1 MNYIDLF
8 VLAARK
14 NENRA
19 AIVDRNTSRTVTYG
33 ELDRLSS
40 LAAGKIHAAGCG
52 EGDFAV
58 IWLESTMEYVAAC
71 LGILKA
77 GCAMVPLIMQ
87 YPQERVDYIIG
98 DCNARLV
105 IRQDFFDDI
114 DRYEEYCAPAGDD
127 VPALVIYTSGSTG
140 NPKGVCHTVGSVYA
154 AAVRQAEDAFRD
166 CQQHRHAVFAPFSFV
181 ASFTDIYV
189 RLLLG
194 NTLYL
199 LSDEVK
205 RSPQLLLDFL
215 TDNKMD
221 DCYIPPQMLRMM
233 NGRTLPL
240 KLITTGGEA
249 IGDIFLPGNEL
260 YSCYGQSETMSCAA
274 SYHVNGPCRTV
285 PIGEMLYG
293 LTAHILD
300 EDGREITDGETGELC
315 IEGKFGV
322 RYLNDPEKTAKTF
335 IRLENGNTLIH
346 TGDNVRRNE
355 NGDLIYVSRRDW
367 MVKVNGQRVETM
379 EVERTLNAVDGIAVS
394 AVRAWTDSNT
404 QTYIA
409 GYYEA
414 ETEIT
419 EEQVRA
425 ALSQKL
431 PGYMIPRFL
440 IRMDALPRNINGKL
454 DRNSLPEPDLDSYRA
469 TYRAPANET
478 EELLCEGFSAAL
490 NCGKTGA
497 DDDFIALGGDSV
509 KVLKLLGNVNIPGL
523 TAGMILEGRT
533 PAGIAALLERS
544 KETGAEHTDE
554 IPALCPMTEAQLGVY
569 MECIEAPGSLK
580 YNIPAW
586 VRLPE
591 DTDIGRY
598 IRAIRTVAE
607 THPVFGVTACVADG
621 IPSMRYQPKDIVV
634 EETEAGSPGEALKR
648 FIRPFDPEQGPLY
661 RFEICRC
668 PGGAIFLFDVHHLIF
683 DGTSLEVFAGQIGRA
698 YDCGEILPEA
708 LNIFDISAY
717 ERDMKQTA
725 GYLEAQDFFRS
736 RFEGVSVKSIPET
749 DKSSHEKM
757 SGSGSV
763 TVLTG
768 GSVNTDAVGRF
779 VKQHGITENT
789 LLMGAFAY
797 LLKIFAGTD
806 EICFTTVNSGR
817 HDSRLS
823 ESIGMFVRTLPLHFA
838 ISDQEEVAAFL
849 KDIQDTFFET
859 MKHDCISFG
868 ELVSAYGV
876 STDVSFVYQA
886 EMLNGVNAA
895 DNGEAVSAMDVMVF
909 RENNGYRAVFRYDR
923 SRYSEAYVRSLTETY
938 LCVIAGM
945 LNSERLSGIRL
956 TTEHTERLTDSVN
969 DTDYPVE
976 YSAAHQLFEKQAAE
990 HPDRTAVIAAG
1001 ERLTYGELNTAADR
1015 AAGALCDLGL
1025 KREGIVGIVLPRK
1038 KEAMIAELAVW
1049 KASGAFLPMT
1059 PSYPDDRIVYCL
1071 EDSGAQFVI
1080 TTEEIKNARPEI
1092 FGGIHP
1098 YACLTVE
1105 GLLKHTESFDGT
1117 VTDPAQPAYCIY
1129 TSGSTGKPKGV
1140 MIEHRNFCNFVH
1152 ANEKNEE
1159 TFNIVRNGSLMLSIA
1174 ALSFDFSLLE
1184 TWLPLCNGLGVC
1196 MATDEEIHDPFAL
1209 ARLIIGEK
1217 VDLMAATP
1225 SFIMGI
1231 IDIDEVREALKNI
1244 RCYDFGAEAFPSVLF
1259 DKLTA
1264 IRQDAVIINGYG
1276 PTETTVSCISKVIT
1290 DGKNITIGRPAAN
1303 VCTYIMD
1310 QTGRML
1316 PMGAPG
1322 ELIIAGDGVGRGYM
1336 NLPEKTAESFFEV
1349 NGKRAYHSGDF
1360 CRMNADGEI
1369 EFFGRLDNQ
1378 VKLRGLRV
1386 ELDEIEN
1393 AMLKIHGM
1401 KSVKVIVRRSGTE
1414 DFLAGFY
1421 TADHDITPEEI
1432 QAALKETLP
1441 AYMIPNAL
1449 MQLEKMPLNAN
1460 GKINK
1465 AELPEIT
1472 YVAAELTPPET
1483 ETQRQI
1489 FDLATE
1495 IIGHAGFGVDTDLY
1509 EAGLAS
1515 LGAIRLTAMMD
1526 KQFGIPVSISVI
1538 RECHTVRNLESW
1550 LQRNTIRTAYE
1561 LQADYP
1567 LTQTQEGIAVECLSN
1582 PETTVYN
1589 IPCLI
1594 ELGKNVDADRLIAAL
1609 KETVNAHPYLKTRLF
1624 ADENGRIRARRL
1636 DDAEPEVK
1644 LVTGEVPAPAE
1655 LIRPFHLFED
1665 VLYRLTVYHCPEG
1678 CCLFAD
1684 FHHIVFD
1691 GASESIF
1698 FEDLNRAYAG
1708 EKPEKESYTG
1718 YEAALEEEEARASD
1732 AFAKAEAYY
1741 RSVFDGC
1748 EPDNLPPLDPVMN
1761 ESSTGN
1767 LRLELN
1773 GLRERVEAFCRE
1785 NKVTE
1790 NAFFNAA
1797 FGYALCKLSGRED
1810 SVYATVY
1817 NGRNDSRKADSISMY
1832 VKTLPVHCMAAGDDS
1847 IADYIRNTGKQLM
1860 ASMANDLY
1868 SFADVSREFGIR
1880 SDVMFVWQGENSDP
1894 ETLCGES
1901 CTFRFFH
1908 PDTAK
1913 AAMMIQIFANR
1924 DGYVI
1929 SAEFLREMFGDV
1941 LMNSML
1947 LCLEQVIREFAEKKD
1962 LRDIDLLSGK
1972 CREAADGFNR
1982 TESAYDPAQTVV
1994 DQFRARVAMTP
2005 DNIAVVYEEHTY
2017 TYAETDRLS
2026 DNIATYLMKNG
2037 IGREDAV
2044 AVLIGRS
2051 EYMPIASLGI
2061 LKSGAAYQP
2070 LDPSYPEERL
2080 NFMVHDS
2087 GAKLL
2092 IADRDL
2098 TGILKDWQGETLLTE
2113 DIPGLPD
2120 TTDDERLQ
2128 LQAVAPKAEDLFIL
2142 LYTSGSTGTPK
2153 GAMLVHRNLMAFC
2166 HWYRG
2171 ACELNEDSC
2180 AAAYASYGFDACMMD
2195 MYPVLTAGGKL
2206 LIIPESIRLDLVK
2219 LNEVYRDRKVTHAFM
2234 TTQVGRQFAQIC
2246 DSPYLKY
2253 LLVGGE
2259 ALVPVTPPEGF
2270 RLINIY
2276 GPTECTVCITTKH
2289 VDRLYRR
2296 VPIGKAL
2303 DNIKLYVVD
2312 KNMKRL
2318 PAGVPGELC
2327 AAGPQVS
2334 RGYLNLPEKTG
2345 VIYVNN
2351 PFDHEPGY
2359 ELMYRTG
2366 DIVRLLPDGMIDFIG
2381 RNDGQVKVRGFRIEL
2396 NEVEEVI
2403 RRFDGIRDATVAAF
2417 DAPGGGK
2424 ELAAYVVSDQT
2435 VNIQALKEF
2444 IRGEKPAY
2452 MVPAVIMQIDR
2463 IPLNQNQ
2470 KVNRRALPKPEM
2482 TSSDADHASAG
2493 APLNRLEEKLQE
2505 LISEL
2510 LGGSRPGLTET
2521 LSSYGFSSLS
2531 AIRMATLIYKQY
2543 GVQLAVKSLAAS
2555 GTIQSIEN
2563 EILTAWMTKKDP
2575 DDEKDNSRQAEKQP
2589 EEQTADSKQG
2599 RILPLSFSQQGVFAE
2614 CQASP
2619 ENRTYNLPAC
2629 LGFPGTV
2636 TAETLKQ
2643 ALLDVIAAH
2652 PAFATRFVVQA
2663 NNEIGQTEDRN
2674 FVPDIPVRTMDTD
2687 CFARY
2692 RDEFSRPFRLLEE
2705 PLCRFEIVQTDKLY
2719 LLMDMHH
2726 LIVDGGSVDIF
2737 MHDLC
2742 RRLEG
2747 VAPEKEDYTCFDA
2760 VADEKLTEEAETF
2773 FENYLAEYEE
2783 STQLIPDVYDKDADH
2798 SEGTVNVPTDLL
2810 RTREFASKNGV
2821 TSAAVYLA
2829 AEYIACAR
2837 YCCDGFAAISTISNG
2852 RSNLKLYRTLGMF
2865 VNTLPLYLK
2874 VPESEDTLS
2883 FVRRVGQGFTDVLEH
2898 ENYPFARVA
2907 KKFDFR
2913 PMVSYAYQVGVL
2925 NEMTVHG
2932 EKVSVDEISL
2942 DRAKLPV
2949 SVFING
2955 TENGGVIQVSYD
2967 RALFSENMM
2976 LGFAQSIEN
2985 VARELTE
2992 KENLNEISLTDEKQ
3006 WKVLDS
3012 WQRPFDLNYDHSDT
3026 AVSLFRKQAAMQ
3038 PDKTAAVYAD
3048 RSYTYRELDE
3058 LTDRMAVVIRERMCR
3073 ITGKQKLAEQAIPIL
3088 TNRNENV
3095 FLLPLAVLKAGC
3107 AYEPLDRNYP
3117 QERLNFMVKD
3127 AGAALMIAENEL
3139 YGTVSEYTGEMLS
3152 VSELLAEADNV
3163 SSEQIMLPEPGIHD
3177 LLILLYTS
3185 GTTGTPKGVQIE
3197 HGNLVA
3203 YAHGSSSDGFYTKD
3217 SRTAAYASFGFD
3229 VNMADTFCTL
3239 LNGGTLYVIPED
3251 MRMNLDELAAYFDEA
3266 GITEVLL
3273 TTQVGVQFLNRFPK
3287 MKTLRTLTVGG
3298 EKLPAISTENLSYQ
3312 INNGYG
3318 PTENCCGV
3326 SLFPVRSWE
3335 PNIPLGKPMQ
3345 TIHGYILDK
3354 TGHRLPEGAAGE
3366 YCLSGPQVS
3375 RGYLNRPDKTAE
3387 AFEQCPFN
3395 EFRMYHTGDIVRYR
3409 HNGDVEFVGRK
3420 DGQVKIRGF
3429 RVELKEIE
3437 AVIRSFEGIE
3447 DATVQPYDYETGGKY
3462 LAAFV
3467 VSRGT
3472 VDIKELNAFI
3482 KARKPAYMVPAVT
3495 MQIDSIPLT
3504 INQKVDK
3511 KRLPKP
3517 VAVKTEYIAPETEAE
3532 KEFCRIFGEILNV
3545 EKFSVEDDFFDLGG
3559 SSISAMKVV
3568 LAAEKVGYGI
3578 VYQDVFSCPTPRM
3591 LAEKAESLNEKATD
3605 MLSSETVVPA
3615 VNGGIVE
3622 TGRDGYDYSDIHT
3635 LLNGNTLEA
3644 FRNGKMKA
3652 IRDVLLLGA
3661 TGYLGVHVLRELIR
3675 SEQGNVY
3682 CLVRSKKGVSGAE
3695 RLKEQLRYYF
3705 DDDFAGLFGKRLFVT
3720 DGDATDPK
3728 ALEGFDPAGKELTVI
3743 NCAANVAHFAR
3754 GDAIER
3760 ANIDSVNCLID
3771 WCITHNVPLVHIST
3785 CSVMG
3790 SAENGMPPEGYR
3802 FTEHVL
3808 FAGQKID
3815 ENQYVYSKF
3824 MGERAIY
3831 EAILRRGLHAKVV
3844 RVSNLAPRYEDGMF
3858 QVNYQTNSFM
3868 SSLAAFRALGM
3879 ISYEMMGSRTEFSPI
3894 DAVARAVLLLAG
3906 TPDACVCFMLNNPN
3920 QPFLGKVVQMTGT
3933 TEHPVRMVETE
3944 TLQQAVQAALEDPV
3958 LSEKIRPLLAYETND
3973 GSDSRVLGVDDL
3985 DAGYTTQVLYRLGF
3999 VWPEIDSAYVNRFAE
4014 RLGRLGFWG

>member
-1 MNYIDLF
+1 MNYISLF
-8 VLAARK
+8 DQAVRK

-19 AIVDRNTSRTVTYG
+19 AIVDRKATRTVTYR

-40 LAAGKIHAAGCG
+40 LAAGKMHSAGCG
-52 EGDFAV
+52 EGDFVV
-58 IWLESTMEYVAAC
+58 ILMDRCMEYIAAY
-71 LGILKA
+71 LGAMKA
-77 GCAMVPLIMQ
+77 GCAVVPLIKA
-87 YPQERVDYIIG
+87 YPRERVEFILR
-98 DCNARLV
+98 DCNAKLLV
-105 IRQDFFDDI
+105 EEDFFDDI
-114 DRYEEYCAPAGDD
+114 DDYSAYCAPAGDD
-127 VPALVIYTSGSTG
+127 IPALVVYTSGSTG
-140 NPKGVCHTVGSVYA
+140 NPKGVCHHVNGLGA

-166 CQQHRHAVFAPFSFV
+166 CIQHRHAVFAPFSFV

-205 RSPQLLLDFL
+205 RSPQLLMDFL
-215 TDNKMD
+215 ADNKVD

-260 YSCYGQSETMSCAA
+260 YICYGQSETVSCTAIF
-274 SYHVNGPCRTV
+274 HVNGPCGTV
-285 PIGEMLYG
+285 PIGEMLDG

-315 IEGKFGV
+315 IEGKFSV

-346 TGDNVRRNE
+346 TGDNVRRDE
-355 NGDLIYVSRRDW
+355 NGDLFYVSRRDW

-379 EVERTLNAVDGIAVS
+379 EVERTLNAVDGIVVS
-394 AVRAWTDSNT
+394 AIRAWTDSNT

-425 ALSQKL
+425 ALSQRL

-440 IRMDALPRNINGKL
+440 IRMDVLPRNINGKL
-454 DRNSLPEPDLDSYRA
+454 DRNSLPEPDLDSYR
-469 TYRAPANET
+469 TLYRAPANET
-478 EELLCEGFSAAL
+478 ETLLCEGFSAAL

-509 KVLKLLGNVNIPGL
+509 KVLKLLGIVNIPGL

-533 PAGIAALLERS
+533 PAGIAALLVRPEKTR
-544 KETGAEHTDE
+544 AEHTDG
-554 IPALCPMTEAQLGVY
+554 ISDLCPMTEAQLGVY
-569 MECIEAPGSLK
+569 LECTETPESLK

-586 VRLPE
+586 IRLPE
-591 DTDIGRY
+591 DTDIERY
-598 IRAIRTVAE
+598 IRAIRTVTEA
-607 THPVFGVTACVADG
+607 HPVFGVTTCVADG
-621 IPSMRYQPKDIVV
+621 IPHMRYQPKDIVV

-648 FIRPFDPEQGPLY
+648 FIRPFDLEQGPLY

-683 DGTSLEVFAGQIGRA
+683 DGTSLEVFAGQIERV
-698 YDCGEILPEA
+698 YDGGKILPEA

-725 GYLEAQDFFRS
+725 RYLEAREFFRS
-736 RFEGVSVKSIPET
+736 RFEGVSVLSIPES
-749 DKSSHEKM
+749 DRSNREM
-757 SGSGSV
+757 LSGSGSV
-763 TVLTG
+763 TVLSDG
-768 GSVNTDAVGRF
+768 VVSADAAVRF
-779 VKQHGITENT
+779 VKMHGITENT

-806 EICFTTVNSGR
+806 EICFTAVNSGR
-817 HDSRLS
+817 HDNRLS
-823 ESIGMFVRTLPLHFA
+823 ESIGMFVRTLPLHFT
-838 ISDQEEVAAFL
+838 ISDQDEVMTFL
-849 KDIQDTFFET
+849 KNVQDTFFET

-868 ELVSAYGV
+868 ELVSTYGI

-886 EMLNGVNAA
+886 EMLNGVNTA
-895 DNGEAVSAMDVMVF
+895 DTGEAVSAMDVMVF

-938 LCVIAGM
+938 LCILAGM

-956 TTEHTERLTDSVN
+956 TTGRMERLTDSVN
-969 DTDYPVE
+969 DTNQPVE
-976 YSAAHQLFEKQAAE
+976 YCPVHMLFEKQAAE

-1015 AAGALCDLGL
+1015 VAGALCDLGM
-1025 KREGIVGIVLPRK
+1025 KRGGLVGIVLPRR

-1080 TTEEIKNARPEI
+1080 TTEEIKNARPEV
-1092 FGGIHP
+1092 FGGKHP
-1098 YACLTVE
+1098 YTCLTVE
-1105 GLLKHTESFDGT
+1105 EMLKHPAAFGGVE
-1117 VTDPAQPAYCIY
+1117 TDPAQLAYCIY

-1140 MIEHRNFCNFVH
+1140 MIEHRNFCNFVN

-1159 TFNIVRNGSLMLSIA
+1159 TYNIVRNGSLMLSIA

-1196 MATDEEIHDPFAL
+1196 IATDEEIHDPFAL
-1209 ARLIIGEK
+1209 ARLITREK
-1217 VDLMAATP
+1217 IDLMAATP
-1225 SFIMGI
+1225 SFMMGI

-1244 RCYDFGAEAFPSVLF
+1244 RCYDFGAEAFPGSLY

-1264 IRQDAVIINGYG
+1264 IRPDAVIINGYG
-1276 PTETTVSCISKVIT
+1276 PTEATVSCISKVIT
-1290 DGKNITIGRPAAN
+1290 AGENITIGRPAAN
-1303 VCTYIMD
+1303 VRAYIMD
-1310 QTGRML
+1310 PAGRVL
-1316 PMGAPG
+1316 PLGAPG

-1336 NLPEKTAESFFEV
+1336 NLPEKTQEAFFEL

-1360 CRMNADGEI
+1360 CRLNAEGEI

-1393 AMLKIHGM
+1393 AMLKIAGM

-1421 TADHDITPEEI
+1421 TADHEISPEEI
-1432 QAALKETLP
+1432 QTALKETLP
-1441 AYMIPNAL
+1441 AYMVPNAL

-1483 ETQRQI
+1483 KNQQQI
-1489 FDLATE
+1489 FDLAAE
-1495 IIGHAGFGVDTDLY
+1495 IIGHTSFGVDTDLY

-1515 LGAIRLTAMMD
+1515 LGAIRMTAMMD

-1550 LQRNTIRTAYE
+1550 LQKNKARAAYE
-1561 LQADYP
+1561 LQEDYP

-1589 IPCLI
+1589 IPCLV
-1594 ELGKNVDADRLIAAL
+1594 ELGKNVDTDRLIAAL
-1609 KETVNAHPYLKTRLF
+1609 KAVVNAHPYLKTRLF
-1624 ADENGRIRARRL
+1624 TDEAGRIRAKRL
-1636 DDAEPEVK
+1636 DDAEPEVR
-1644 LVTGEVPAPAE
+1644 LVTGEVPATAE
-1655 LIRPFHLFED
+1655 LIRPFRLFEEP
-1665 VLYRLTVYHCPEG
+1665 LYRLTVYRRMDD
-1678 CCLFAD
+1678 CCLCAD

-1708 EKPEKESYTG
+1708 ERLETERYTG
-1718 YEAALEEEEARASD
+1718 YEAALEEEETRASD

-1741 RSVFDGC
+1741 HSVFDGC
-1748 EPDNLPPLDPVMN
+1748 EPDNLPPLDPVAN
-1761 ESSTGN
+1761 EPSTGN
-1767 LRLELN
+1767 LRLELM
-1773 GLRERVEAFCRE
+1773 GLRESVEAFCRE
-1785 NKVTE
+1785 NNVTE

-1797 FGYALCKLSGRED
+1797 FGYTLCKLSGREE

-1832 VKTLPVHCMAAGDDS
+1832 VKTLPVHCTTGGENG
-1847 IADYIRNTGKQLM
+1847 IADYVRNTGKQLI
-1860 ASMANDLY
+1860 ASMENDLY
-1868 SFADVSREFGIR
+1868 SFADISREFGIR
-1880 SDVMFVWQGENSDP
+1880 SDVLFVWQGANSDP
-1894 ETLCGES
+1894 ETLCGEP

-1913 AAMMIQIFANR
+1913 AVMMIQIFAER
-1924 DGYVI
+1924 DSYVI
-1929 SAEFLREMFGDV
+1929 SAEYQREMFGDA

-1947 LCLEQVIREFAEKKD
+1947 LCLEQVICEFAEKKD
-1962 LRDIDLLSGK
+1962 LRSVDLLSEK
-1972 CREAADGFNR
+1972 CRETVDGFNR
-1982 TESAYDPAQTVV
+1982 TERAYAPDQTVV
-1994 DQFRARVAMTP
+1994 DQFRAKAITVP
-2005 DNIAVVYEEHTY
+2005 DNIAVVYEDHTY
-2017 TYAETDRLS
+2017 TYAEVDRIT
-2026 DNIATYLMKNG
+2026 DNIAAYLMKKG

-2051 EYMPIASLGI
+2051 EYMPIASLGV
-2061 LKSGAAYQP
+2061 LKAGAAYQP

-2092 IADRDL
+2092 IANRDL
-2098 TGILKDWQGETLLTE
+2098 MGILTDWQGETLLTE

-2120 TTDDERLQ
+2120 PTDAERLQ
-2128 LQAVAPKAEDLFIL
+2128 LQTVAPKADDLFIL

-2166 HWYRG
+2166 DWYRG
-2171 ACELNEDSC
+2171 TYELNGDSC
-2180 AAAYASYGFDACMMD
+2180 SAAYASYGFDACMMD
-2195 MYPVLTAGGKL
+2195 MYPVLTAGGRL
-2206 LIIPESIRLDLVK
+2206 LIIPEGIRLDLVK
-2219 LNEVYRDRKVTHAFM
+2219 LNEVYTDRKVTHAFM

-2259 ALVPVTPPEGF
+2259 ALVPVAPPEGF
-2270 RLINIY
+2270 KLINIY

-2296 VPIGKAL
+2296 VPVGKAL
-2303 DNIKLYVVD
+2303 NNIRLYVVD
-2312 KNMKRL
+2312 QNMKRL

-2327 AAGPQVS
+2327 TAGHQVS
-2334 RGYLNLPEKTG
+2334 RGYLNRPEKTG
-2345 VIYVNN
+2345 VIYVKN
-2351 PFDHEPGY
+2351 PFDNEPGY

-2366 DIVRLLPDGMIDFIG
+2366 DIVRQLPDGMIDFIG

-2396 NEVEEVI
+2396 SEVEEVI
-2403 RRFDGIRDATVAAF
+2403 RRFEGVRDATVAAF

-2424 ELAAYVVSDQT
+2424 ELAAYVVSDHP
-2435 VNIQALKEF
+2435 VDIRVLKDF

-2470 KVNRRALPKPEM
+2470 KVNRKALPKPEI
-2482 TSSDADHASAG
+2482 TSANADQPTVST
-2493 APLNRLEEKLQE
+2493 PLNRLEEKLQE

-2510 LGGSRPGLTET
+2510 LGGSRPGLTEI
-2521 LSSYGFSSLS
+2521 LSAYGFSSLS
-2531 AIRMATLIYKQY
+2531 AIRLATMIYKQY
-2543 GVQLAVKSLAAS
+2543 DVQLAVKSLAAS

-2563 EILTAWMTKKDP
+2563 EILTAWMTKNEP
-2575 DDEKDNSRQAEKQP
+2575 ADEKASDEQVKKPLAEQTPGSRQ
-2589 EEQTADSKQG
+2589 D
-2599 RILPLSFSQQGVFAE
+2599 RILPLGFSQQGVFAE

-2629 LGFPGTV
+2629 LGFPVTV
-2636 TAETLKQ
+2636 TAEALKQ

-2652 PAFATRFVVQA
+2652 PAFATRFVVQE

-2674 FVPDIPVRTMDTD
+2674 FVPDIPIETMDAER
-2687 CFARY
+2687 FAQY

-2705 PLCRFEIVQTDKLY
+2705 PLCRFEIVQADRVY

-2726 LIVDGGSVDIF
+2726 LIIDGGSVDIF
-2737 MHDLC
+2737 THDLC

-2747 VAPEKEDYTCFDA
+2747 IAPEKEAYTCFDA

-2773 FENYLAEYEE
+2773 FENYLAEYED
-2783 STQLIPDVYDKDADH
+2783 STQLIPDLYDKDADH
-2798 SEGTVNVPTDLL
+2798 SEGTVTVATDLI
-2810 RTREFASKNGV
+2810 RTRDFAAKNGV
-2821 TSAAVYLA
+2821 TPAAVYLA

-2852 RSNLKLYRTLGMF
+2852 RSNLKLHRTLGMF

-2883 FVRRVGQGFTDVLEH
+2883 FVRRVGQGFIDVLEH

-2907 KKFDFR
+2907 KKFDFK
-2913 PMVSYAYQVGVL
+2913 PMVSYAYQIGVL
-2925 NEMTVHG
+2925 NEITVNG
-2932 EKVSVDEISL
+2932 EPVRMEEISL

-2955 TENGGVIQVSYD
+2955 TENNAVVQVTYD

-2976 LGFAQSIEN
+2976 IGFAQSIEN

-2992 KENLNEISLTDEKQ
+2992 KQNLSEISLTDEKQ
-3006 WKVLDS
+3006 WQVLDS

-3026 AVSLFRKQAAMQ
+3026 AVSLFRKQAAKQ

-3048 RSYTYRELDE
+3048 RAYTYRELDE

-3073 ITGKQKLAEQAIPIL
+3073 ITGKQDLAEQVIPIL
-3088 TNRNENV
+3088 TGRNENV

-3107 AYEPLDRNYP
+3107 AYEPLDSNYP
-3117 QERLNFMVKD
+3117 RERLNFMVKD
-3127 AGAALMIAENEL
+3127 AGAVLMIAENQL

-3152 VSELLAEADNV
+3152 VSELLREAEKV
-3163 SSEQIMLPEPGIHD
+3163 TPGQIALPEPGVHD

-3203 YAHGSSSDGFYTKD
+3203 YAYGASSDGFYTRD
-3217 SRTAAYASFGFD
+3217 GRTAAYASFGFD

-3287 MKTLRTLTVGG
+3287 MKTLQTLTVGG

-3326 SLFPVRSWE
+3326 SLFPVRAWE

-3467 VSRGT
+3467 VSNDP

-3495 MQIDSIPLT
+3495 MQIDAIPLT

-3517 VAVKTEYIAPETEAE
+3517 VAVKTEYVAPETAAE

-3545 EKFSVEDDFFDLGG
+3545 DKFSVEDDFFDLGG

-3578 VYQDVFSCPTPRM
+3578 VYQDVFSYPTPRM
-3591 LAEKAESLNEKATD
+3591 LAEKAESLNEKTAD
-3605 MLSSETVVPA
+3605 LPSAEAAAPETN
-3615 VNGGIVE
+3615 NGTTEI
-3622 TGRDGYDYSDIHT
+3622 GRDGYDYSAINT
-3635 LLNGNTLEA
+3635 LLGGNTLDA
-3644 FRNGKMKA
+3644 FRNGEMRD

-3675 SEQGNVY
+3675 AEQGKIY
-3682 CLVRSKKGVSGAE
+3682 CLVRSRKGLSGQD
-3695 RLKEQLRYYF
+3695 RLKEQLSYYF
-3705 DDDFAGLFGKRLFVT
+3705 ADDLAGLFGKRLFVM

-3728 ALEGFDPAGKELTVI
+3728 ALDGFETDGKELTVI
-3743 NCAANVAHFAR
+3743 NCAANVAHFAK

-3771 WCITHNVPLVHIST
+3771 WCTAHNVPLVHIST

-3790 SAENGMPPEGYR
+3790 SSENGMPPEGYR

-3815 ENQYVYSKF
+3815 DNQYVYSKF

-3831 EAILRRGLHAKVV
+3831 EAILKRGLRAKVI
-3844 RVSNLAPRYEDGMF
+3844 RVSNLAPRFEDGMF
-3858 QVNYQTNSFM
+3858 QINYQTNSFM

-3879 ISYEMMGSRTEFSPI
+3879 VSYEMMGSRTEFSPI

-3920 QPFLGKVVQMTGT
+3920 QPFLGKVVQMTAT
-3933 TEHPVRMVETE
+3933 PEHPVRMVEEE
-3944 TLQQAVQAALEDPV
+3944 TLQQAVQSALEDPA
-3958 LSEKIRPLLAYETND
+3958 LSERIRPLLAYQTND
-3973 GSDSRVLGVDDL
+3973 GGNSRVLGVEDL
-3985 DAGYTTQVLYRLGF
+3985 DAGYTTQILYRLGY
-3999 VWPEIDSAYVNRFAE
+3999 VWPEIDSAYVNRFAD
-4014 RLGRLGFWG
+4014 RLGKLGFWG